1 MQHYTLPTRLLD
13 VTRNPLVATYFA
25 CKSVHRQHSE
35 VVVLTI
41 DRALRKYYDSDSVR
55 CLANLANLRTIDR
68 DAIKEFR
75 TDEDLNNSPA
85 GKRLDDFISQERQG
99 WERKKFR
106 RDDFSRAFLVEPKL
120 SNPRIRAQEGAFLI
134 FGVEPEIN
142 SRTAGIKIDRIRI
155 SKDHRQKI
163 LESLQRLGISEAT
176 LKPEIDNTAQVLLK
190 QYRSSSISE

>member
-1 MQHYTLPTRLLD
+1 
-13 VTRNPLVATYFA
+13 
-25 CKSVHRQHSE
+25 
-35 VVVLTI
+35 
-41 DRALRKYYDSDSVR
+41 
-55 CLANLANLRTIDR
+55 LRTIDR